1 MEVVFSSGPSTIV
14 RRTMSTSSP
23 PPASLRPREH
33 GAYAMLTFPVV
44 SGLVVGGVSVAGL
57 SFALLAVAGFLAHES
72 ALVVLGQRGERVRS
86 AAASAA
92 WRRLGRLALV
102 AVLGGAAFALAAP
115 EAAWRWAVPAAAL
128 GTVVA
133 GLLLL
138 GGTKTLP
145 GELLVATAFASLHAV
160 VAASGGA
167 GGAAVGAG
175 VAVWA
180 GSFALATLSVH
191 ALKVRFRTKGT
202 GAGSGTGARKGRS
215 PGRWLVAA
223 SPAAAGATLLL
234 PAGAALAGW
243 SPYGISLALLAV
255 ALVPKAA
262 LVLAVTALDVHPRHL
277 KRVGWSMVA
286 ADLVTLVVLVLAS
299 ATV

>member
-1 MEVVFSSGPSTIV
+1 
-14 RRTMSTSSP
+14 MSAPATPTASAASPTSPISP
-23 PPASLRPREH
+23 APLRPREH

-44 SGLVVGGVSVAGL
+44 SGLIVGGLSVAGV

-72 ALVVLGQRGERVRS
+72 ALVVLGQRGERIRS

-102 AVLGGAAFALAAP
+102 ALVAGLLFAVTASG
-115 EAAWRWAVPAAAL
+115 AAWRWAVPAAAL

-138 GGTKTLP
+138 GGTKSLP
-145 GELLVATAFASLHAV
+145 GEVLVATAFASLHAV

-167 GGAAVGAG
+167 GSAAAAAG

-191 ALKVRFRTKGT
+191 ALKARFKRKGSRTGLEE
-202 GAGSGTGARKGRS
+202 GPRKGRS
-215 PGRWLVAA
+215 AGTWLVVA
-223 SPAAAGATLLL
+223 SPAAAASALVL
-234 PAGAALAGW
+234 PAAAAFAGW
-243 SPYGISLALLAV
+243 SAQGIHLGLLAL

-262 LVLAVTALDVHPRHL
+262 LVLAVTVLDVHPRHL
-277 KRVGWSMVA
+277 KRVGWSMVS
-286 ADLVTLVVLVLAS
+286 ADVVTLVVLVLVT
-299 ATV
+299 ATF

>member
-1 MEVVFSSGPSTIV
+1 MHSTP
-14 RRTMSTSSP
+14 TASSP
-23 PPASLRPREH
+23 QPASPDASSAPLRPREH

-44 SGLVVGGVSVAGL
+44 SGLVLGGLSVAGV

-72 ALVVLGQRGERVRS
+72 AVVVLGQRGERVRS

-92 WRRLGRLALV
+92 WRRLGRLAVVAGLV
-102 AVLGGAAFALAAP
+102 GALFAVTAPGAA
-115 EAAWRWAVPAAAL
+115 WSWAVPAAAL
-128 GTVVA
+128 GTAVA

-145 GELLVATAFASLHAV
+145 GELLVATAFASLHGV

-167 GGAAVGAG
+167 GGGAAGAG

-191 ALKVRFRTKGT
+191 ALKVRFRTKGS
-202 GAGSGTGARKGRS
+202 GAGSGKGARKGRS
-215 PGRWLVAA
+215 PGRWLVVA
-223 SPAAAGATLLL
+223 SPAAAGGALLL
-234 PAGAALAGW
+234 PAAAVLAGW
-243 SPYGISLALLAV
+243 SPYGIPLGLLAL

-262 LVLAVTALDVHPRHL
+262 LVLAVTVLDVHPRHL

-286 ADLVTLVVLVLAS
+286 ADVVTLVVLVLVT
-299 ATV
+299 ATF